1 MLLDLLGA
9 AARGASARA
18 AARGV
23 TVAVHSP
30 AELTVVA
37 DPDRLR
43 QAGDNPL
50 DNATRHAPSGSVV
63 EVNATANGT

>member
-1 MLLDLLGA
+1 VLLDLLGA
-9 AARGASARA
+9 ADRGASARA
-18 AARGV
+18 AARGM
-23 TVAVHSP
+23 TMAVHSP
-30 AELTVVA
+30 AELTVVT

-50 DNATRHAPSGSVV
+50 DNATRHAPSGSVI

>member
-1 MLLDLLGA
+1 VLPDLLGA

-23 TVAVHSP
+23 TVAVH
-30 AELTVVA
+30 
-37 DPDRLR
+37 
-43 QAGDNPL
+43 NPL